1 MTLIDYKVMAALV
14 IFVISMAIAIYPL
27 KKKRTLQQLESLAL
41 GEALAS
47 GIFLGAAFFHMLPD
61 AILWT
66 GTVSVRMKRI
76 ETDAAEDGQPFL
88 RGSHRQPK
96 PRRTHQCAQTCNC
109 AVLEKPSAIDSGIL

>member
-1 MTLIDYKVMAALV
+1 MDHVMSGKRRAIMKTNPFFQTKHPPLSLKFPRFGEHPVILLARVIDLDER
-14 IFVISMAIAIYPL
+14 L
-27 KKKRTLQQLESLAL
+27 D
-41 GEALAS
+41 
-47 GIFLGAAFFHMLPD
+47 HMLPD

-96 PRRTHQCAQTCNC
+96 PRCTHQCAQTCNC
-109 AVLEKPSAIDSGIL
+109 AVLEKPSAIDSSVL